1 MLHGICHV
9 KKAVY
14 KRAHSTT
21 SKSCGIFP
29 CCLNLSHI
37 LFLSCLS
44 AQCLRGTSAEK
55 TLLLTIF
62 GWQQLVRQ
70 VIRGYQHH
78 SYLLTTGVLSA
89 QLLLVGLGCV
99 ISAFCSSSPVK
110 QLNALMKIWLPLHKY
125 MWAYMCLND
134 WPWVLC
140 TAEKHKWKR
149 ASPGK
154 NELPVLLYNDI
165 IARVSQRSAWL
176 APCPWAIHPDTL
188 G

>member
-1 MLHGICHV
+1 MLRRLFTRGLIQQHRNPVESFHAVEFKPHSVPVMLIC
-9 KKAVY
+9 
-14 KRAHSTT
+14 SM
-21 SKSCGIFP
+21 
-29 CCLNLSHI
+29 
-37 LFLSCLS
+37 
-44 AQCLRGTSAEK
+44 RGTSAEK

-89 QLLLVGLGCV
+89 QLLLVGLGCL
-99 ISAFCSSSPVK
+99 ISAFCLSSPVK

-140 TAEKHKWKR
+140 TAVKHKWKR